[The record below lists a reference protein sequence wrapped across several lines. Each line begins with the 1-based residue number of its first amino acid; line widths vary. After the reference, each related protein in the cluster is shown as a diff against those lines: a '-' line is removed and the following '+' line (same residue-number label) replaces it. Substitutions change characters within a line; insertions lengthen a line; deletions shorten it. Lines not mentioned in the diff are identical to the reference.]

1 MTRIWDNRESKF
13 LGFQAL
19 NTDHLLN
26 DSILFLYEWVEYIRL
41 QKIVYKY
48 YKYLWVEFILL
59 IFMNLYL
66 EVGLQNKP

>member
-1 MTRIWDNRESKF
+1 MSELNI
-13 LGFQAL
+13 LG
-19 NTDHLLN
+19 
-26 DSILFLYEWVEYIRL
+26 YK
-41 QKIVYKY
+41 KIVYKY